1 MGFVDVAGGSG
12 ELKDPDMS
20 ARLLGYTVR
29 YLIGKSL
36 DMTYVKKGE

>member
-20 ARLLGYTVR
+20 ARLFGYKVNILSASR
-29 YLIGKSL
+29 WI
-36 DMTYVKKGE
+36 